1 MRKIY
6 EKINLY
12 VYLFVPLSLIVVHH
26 LLKKYLQ
33 MNLLNTNSFSDKS
46 FDFVLTMLGVL
57 LTIFGLMFTLPDNEY
72 RKLMK
77 KYNHDKIIFNTI
89 FSGITSSLIFIILN
103 FSEIA
108 TYGQEILF
116 IIIFSEVAVSTW
128 WIFRTL
134 KAINS

>member
-12 VYLFVPLSLIVVHH
+12 IYLFVPLNLILVHH
-26 LLKKYLQ
+26 LLKKYFR
-33 MNLLNTNSFSDKS
+33 MNLLNTNSFLDKS
-46 FDFVLTMLGVL
+46 FEFVLTMLGVL

-89 FSGITSSLIFIILN
+89 FSGITSSLVFIILN
-103 FSEIA
+103 FFEISI
-108 TYGQEILF
+108 YGQEILF

>member
-12 VYLFVPLSLIVVHH
+12 IYLFVPLSLILVHH
-26 LLKKYLQ
+26 LLKIYFR

-46 FDFVLTMLGVL
+46 FEFVLTMLGVL

-89 FSGITSSLIFIILN
+89 FSGITSSLVFIILN
-103 FSEIA
+103 FSEIS

-116 IIIFSEVAVSTW
+116 IIIFSEVTVSTW